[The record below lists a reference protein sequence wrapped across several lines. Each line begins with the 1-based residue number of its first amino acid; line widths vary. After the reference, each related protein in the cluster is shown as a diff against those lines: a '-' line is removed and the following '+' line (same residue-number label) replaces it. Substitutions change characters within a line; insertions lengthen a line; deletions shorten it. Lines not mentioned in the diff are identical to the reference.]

1 MAPAYRSRDGLRPR
15 VGGLKSSK
23 TICSL
28 RTQDKNGI
36 VSGKD
41 IFQGGCVEKITFG
54 NRYALMCQLK
64 QLRRSGES
72 RYRKARS

>member
-28 RTQDKNGI
+28 RTPW
-36 VSGKD
+36 VSTTPRLRLRAVCDRLIRDDRLFEVILMVDCLFDHKVCD
-41 IFQGGCVEKITFG
+41 IGT
-54 NRYALMCQLK
+54 
-64 QLRRSGES
+64 
-72 RYRKARS
+72 